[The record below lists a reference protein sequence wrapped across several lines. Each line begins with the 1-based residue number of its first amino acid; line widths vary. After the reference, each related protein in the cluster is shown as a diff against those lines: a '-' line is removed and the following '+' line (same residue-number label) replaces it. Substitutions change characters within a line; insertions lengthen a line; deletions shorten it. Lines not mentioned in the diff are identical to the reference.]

1 MLYLKNKL
9 LNDGYNTGLIFGGID
24 ISERNKIIDDFKND
38 KFQILLSSEVG
49 STGLD
54 MQFCNRIVNYDLPWN
69 PMVIEQRIGRID
81 RIGQQSEII
90 NIFNFI
96 YKNTIEEQ
104 IYHRLYDRIGLFKES
119 LGNLDEIL
127 GETEMYIDGEIGKIY
142 KQNLSKSDIEKRL
155 DQIAYAI
162 ERNKLD
168 LNRIDEGLKDSF
180 SNDLY
185 FENEIKAIE
194 KNKQYLTEFDLVE
207 FIDRIIANKLTTF
220 TFVRSNENSI
230 IYNISQPQDDLLFDF
245 IEEYYDSNNSELANI
260 FKSFKTRNRGKLI
273 KCTFNQEFAFVN
285 KNIEY
290 ISAYHPLINAI
301 SNFFYKS
308 KLDRNTTF
316 KFSINRNNIVEQ
328 EFLEIFP
335 NQCYFL
341 IKYELEVSKIING
354 KISTFLYLKS
364 LVLDLSGDTFSTFNY
379 EQSDYF
385 SSICQQFKTSL
396 PEVGNIEFT
405 EELMQEIKKI
415 YTEFVLKSKDTL
427 EENEKLKFESE
438 LTRKTTQEITD
449 VNKRIER
456 LEKNIIE
463 KRGIENILKA
473 EISELEKRKN
483 KLQLSYNESKIS
495 VKSRLISLNYIYIYG

>member
-1 MLYLKNKL
+1 
-9 LNDGYNTGLIFGGID
+9 
-24 ISERNKIIDDFKND
+24 
-38 KFQILLSSEVG
+38 
-49 STGLD
+49 
-54 MQFCNRIVNYDLPWN
+54 
-69 PMVIEQRIGRID
+69 MVVEQRIGRID
-81 RIGQQSEII
+81 RIGQQSEVI
-90 NIFNFI
+90 NIFNFV
-96 YKNTIEEQ
+96 YKDTIEEQ
-104 IYHRLYDRIGLFKES
+104 IYQRLYDRIGLFRES

-127 GETEMYIDGEIGKIY
+127 GETEMYIEGKIKQIY
-142 KQNLSKSDIEKRL
+142 QQNLSQSDIEKRL
-155 DQIAYAI
+155 DQIALAI
-162 ERNKLD
+162 EQNKL
-168 LNRIDEGLKDSF
+168 NSKRIEEGLKDSF

-185 FENEIKAIE
+185 FENEIKSIE

-220 TFVRSNENSI
+220 TFVKSNEESE
-230 IYNISQPQDDLLFDF
+230 IYYLNQPEDDLLFDF
-245 IEEYYDSNNSELANI
+245 IEENYDSNNSELANI

-273 KCTFNQEFAFVN
+273 KCTFNQEFAFAN

-290 ISAYHPLINAI
+290 ISAYHPFINAI

-308 KLDRNTTF
+308 KIDRNTTF
-316 KFSINRNNIVEQ
+316 KYSINKGNIDEQQFLAIFQNNY
-328 EFLEIFP
+328 
-335 NQCYFL
+335 YFL

-354 KISTFLYLKS
+354 KLSTFIYLKS
-364 LVLDLSGDTFSTFNY
+364 LVLDLNGDTFSTFNY

-385 SSICQQFKTSL
+385 SSISQQFKTSL

-415 YTEFVLKSKDTL
+415 YTEHVLKSKDIL

-438 LTRKTTQEITD
+438 LTRKTNQEITD
-449 VNKRIER
+449 INKRIER

-473 EISELEKRKN
+473 EILDLEKRKN
-483 KLQLSYNESKIS
+483 KLQISYNESKIS